1 MDIHIFQQVLFID
14 FNKKIMNGFIKK
26 LLIIAIAAIAMNLA
40 VEAQVK
46 GDKAVGASLVLT
58 SPPGEFD
65 LLGLGA
71 KFRYNTS
78 KLFRFEGTFNYLFK
92 KDFVSMWDV
101 YIDAH
106 ILISLAD
113 RIKLYPLAGLGI
125 LGYHENYPVITDDS
139 GFTYGGKQSSTRLGY
154 NLGGG
159 MDYKITDKL
168 IFNIEYN
175 YKWEAAWNDAWGGSY
190 LSAGIV
196 YLF

>member
-1 MDIHIFQQVLFID
+1 
-14 FNKKIMNGFIKK
+14 MNSFYKK
-26 LLIIAIAAIAMNLA
+26 LIIIAIAAITMNMVA
-40 VEAQVK
+40 EAQVK
-46 GDKAVGASLVLT
+46 GDKAVGAGLVLT

-65 LLGLGA
+65 LLGVSA

-78 KLFRFEGTFNYLFK
+78 KFFRFESTFDYLFE
-92 KDFVSMWDV
+92 KDFVSGWDF

-106 ILISLAD
+106 VLISLAG

-125 LGYHENYPVITDDS
+125 LGYNENYPIITDEW
-139 GFTYGGKQSSTRLGY
+139 GFTYGGKSSSTRLGY

-190 LSAGIV
+190 LTAGV
-196 YLF
+196 FYSF